1 MIFFYFFILII
12 FSFFISYFLNKK
24 IKNYDY
30 PGPNKIHQMKVLTS
44 GGIMPF
50 SILSL
55 FILFISNSNFFT
67 LNTNEYFI
75 NVPKLWVAPMAILI
89 LSLLSFWDSISFIPY
104 QMRLFVQFIIVFIS
118 LSLFPINPSF
128 NFQTPLFLGIL
139 PVKIDVV
146 ISIVFWIFIINS
158 TNFMDGYD
166 GMFSFQTISVFSTFA
181 AVFFL
186 INENYYLYISLLSGI
201 ISIIFIYFNF
211 NKKYKMF
218 IGDSGSIPAGFIIG
232 WLTITLIN
240 MGHFF
245 SAILINLIFI
255 LDVFFTLLIRIIN
268 KKSIFL
274 RHNDFFFKKIIY
286 RYGAKKYFSYTSAA
300 QFVISL
306 FSILLILD

>member
-1 MIFFYFFILII
+1 
-12 FSFFISYFLNKK
+12 LNKK
-24 IKNYDY
+24 IKNYDC

-44 GGIMPF
+44 GGIIPF

-55 FILFISNSNFFT
+55 FIVFISNSNFFT

-75 NVPKLWVAPMAILI
+75 NVPKLWVAPTAILI

-104 QMRLFVQFIIVFIS
+104 QIRLFAQFIIVFIS

-128 NFQTPLFLGIL
+128 NFQTPLFSGIL

-146 ISIVFWIFIINS
+146 ISIFFWIFIINS

-240 MGHFF
+240 MGYFF

-255 LDVFFTLLIRIIN
+255 LDVSFTLLIRIIN

-274 RHNDFFFKKIIY
+274 RHNDFFFKKIIS

-306 FSILLILD
+306 FSILLISD